1 MRKIIH
7 LIPFNTLQYF
17 ILIGLL
23 LSGFMSCQNKTR
35 SLKATSPGINYFAS
49 GRFDSD
55 TIPHDQKGDFIRY
68 GYQLITHTSSII
80 GPNVK
85 NMKMRFSGN
94 NLACVNC
101 HLESGQKKFSAP
113 FVGVT
118 GRFPQFRKRANTLA
132 TIEERINGCMQ
143 RSMNGRKLPADSKEM
158 IAIVAYMQWLSR
170 DVPSGQKI
178 QGSGFLKI
186 TPPDRKADLNHG
198 KQIFLNKCSSCHGKS
213 GQGKMTDSGDPS
225 KGYDFPPLWG
235 PDSFNQGAGMHRVL
249 KAASFIKGNMPF
261 GTTYQQPQLTDAEAY
276 DVAAYINSKTRPDK
290 KGKKN
295 DYPDLSLKPV
305 DCPYP
310 PYADHFS
317 QEQHQFG
324 PFQPITNARRH
335 H

>member
-1 MRKIIH
+1 MRKI
-7 LIPFNTLQYF
+7 LRLVPFNTIQY
-17 ILIGLL
+17 IMLIGLL
-23 LSGFMSCQNKTR
+23 IAGFMSCQNKTHAQK
-35 SLKATSPGINYFAS
+35 STSSGKNYFAS
-49 GRFDSD
+49 SRFDLD
-55 TIPHDQKGDFIRY
+55 KIPHDQKGAFIRY
-68 GYQLITHTSSII
+68 GYQLITNTSLLI
-80 GPNVK
+80 GPDVSDK
-85 NMKMRFSGN
+85 KMRFSGN
-94 NLACVNC
+94 NLACTNC

-118 GRFPQFRKRANTLA
+118 GRFPQFRKRSNTLA

-143 RSMNGRKLPADSKEM
+143 RSMNGKKLPADSKEM

-170 DVPSGQKI
+170 GVPTSQKI

-186 TPPDRKADLNHG
+186 NPPDRKASLKHG
-198 KQIFLNKCSSCHGKS
+198 KQIFLKKCSSCHGKN
-213 GQGKMTDSGDPS
+213 GQGKIKVSGDPS
-225 KGYDFPPLWG
+225 KGYVFPPLWG
-235 PDSFNQGAGMHRVL
+235 HDSFNQGAGMHRVL

-261 GTTYQQPQLTDAEAY
+261 GTTYQQPELTDAEAY
-276 DVAAYINSKTRPDK
+276 DVAAYINSKTRPGK

-295 DYPDLSLKPV
+295 DYPDLSLKPA

-324 PFQPITNARRH
+324 PFQPITTAREH